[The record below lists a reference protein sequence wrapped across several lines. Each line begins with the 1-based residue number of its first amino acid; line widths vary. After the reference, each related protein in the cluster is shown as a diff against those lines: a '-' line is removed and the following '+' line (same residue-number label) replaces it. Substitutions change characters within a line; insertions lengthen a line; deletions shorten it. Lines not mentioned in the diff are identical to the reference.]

1 MKWKKSELP
10 QQFYK
15 FVDSGYGKFTA
26 TALCKAG
33 IETLEDAKEFLESE
47 EIINPSKIRNIE
59 RATDIIWKHIYEK
72 NRICVF
78 GDYDADGITAS
89 AVMFLALKKLG
100 ANVSVRL
107 PDRISEGYGISK
119 KAIDEQIALGTKLF
133 VTVDNGVRAVDET
146 THVKSEGCDIV
157 ILDHHEPG
165 EVLPEPDA
173 LIDLHIE
180 GETYP
185 FTELTGS
192 GLAWKVAH
200 YMLEQSGEHDFAM
213 SLVDLAAIGTIGDVA
228 PLHGENRSI
237 VKRAIR
243 LMRQPLYRRY
253 GIKALMKDL
262 SHVTAEDIAFRLAPC
277 LNAPG
282 RLSEQGASLALILL
296 IEDDVR
302 IAYDLAGRVHDEN
315 ERRKEL
321 QAFCYEAV
329 KAEAGARIASGDKVL
344 VILAKDAPSGIAG
357 LLAGNLKEEF
367 GRPAI
372 VFCPKQDIDG
382 KTYWTGSARSIE
394 AFHMLDAIEKCGEY
408 LIRYGGHKLAAGLTI
423 ASDEKLLDEF
433 RSAMNRI
440 AEDIPES
447 ELETTM
453 CWDIELDQSE
463 LTDEIFFEMEMLEPY
478 GANAPK
484 PIIRVKTELS
494 DNERHVFLGANNSH
508 VKLFADG
515 FTLIGFSLADKYIE
529 ESLPGVITA
538 YGSVS
543 YNSYRGNLTKQIS
556 LIDFDAA

>member
-1 MKWKKSELP
+1 MKWKKTELP

-15 FVDSGYGKFTA
+15 FIDSGYGKYIA
-26 TALCKAG
+26 AALCRAG
-33 IETLEDAKEFLESE
+33 IESNEAAKEYLESE
-47 EIINPSKIRNIE
+47 EIINPAKIRNIGKT
-59 RATDIIWKHIYEK
+59 TDVIWNHVYRGT
-72 NRICVF
+72 RICVF

-89 AVMFLALKKLG
+89 AIMFLALKKLG

-146 THVKSEGCDIV
+146 TYVKAEGCDIV

-165 EVLPEPDA
+165 DVLPEPDA
-173 LIDLHIE
+173 MIDLHIE

-200 YMLEQSGEHDFAM
+200 YMLEQSGEHEFAM

-243 LMRQPLYRRY
+243 LMRQPLYKRY
-253 GIKALMKDL
+253 GIKALMRDL

-282 RLSEQGASLALILL
+282 RLREHGASLALILL
-296 IEDDVR
+296 IEDDAR
-302 IAYDLAGRVHDEN
+302 IAYDLAQRVHMEN
-315 ERRKEL
+315 ESRKEL
-321 QAFCYEAV
+321 QALCYEAV
-329 KAEAGARIASGDKVL
+329 KSEAEERIAKGDKVL
-344 VILAKDAPSGIAG
+344 VLLAKDAPSGIAG
-357 LLAGNLKEEF
+357 LLAGNLREEY

-372 VFCPKQDIDG
+372 VFCPKENLDG
-382 KTYWTGSARSIE
+382 NILWTGSARSIE
-394 AFHMLDAIEKCGEY
+394 AFHMLKAIDGCKEY

-423 ASDEKLLDEF
+423 DSDEKLLNEF
-433 RSAMNRI
+433 RTAMNRI
-440 AEDIPES
+440 ASDIPDE
-447 ELETTM
+447 EFETTM
-453 CWDIELDQSE
+453 YWDLELDQSE
-463 LTDEIFFEMEMLEPY
+463 LTDEIFSEMELLEPY

-484 PIIRVKTELS
+484 PIIKLRTELS
-494 DNERHVFLGANNSH
+494 DGESHIFLGANNSH

-515 FTLIGFSLADKYIE
+515 FTLIGFSLANKYIE
-529 ESLPGVITA
+529 EYLPGVITA